1 MLEWLRQR
9 SLGATGQFPPIPA
22 CQGRYPPAR
31 GTTSGPENCV
41 GDTKIAWV
49 TRMKDDT
56 KPDAHY
62 AAGLSRDGLVPLEA
76 ILCTE
81 ELTRRPPREPDY
93 QTEHRALARLVQALA
108 DSPSTILQTLADT
121 LLDVF
126 KADSA
131 GLSLLTEDG
140 KSFYWPAIAGGWKPH
155 LGGGTPRD
163 FGPCGDVLDRNM
175 PLLFTR
181 WERRY
186 PYLLQATPL
195 AEEGLLVP
203 FYVGGKAV
211 GTIWAIAHTDQRRFD
226 AEDLRQLESLGRFAS
241 AAYQT
246 VHAEE
251 GRRSAVNL
259 MEEAIRARHAVES
272 LNNSLRESEER
283 YRILFERYRTLFEL
297 GPVAVFSCDAAGKI
311 QMFNR
316 RALELWGREP
326 SPARRFSGA
335 HSLLDADGST
345 LAPEQSPVAK
355 VLNGTPEIRAE
366 ELILERPDGSRLT
379 VLANVR
385 PLKNDRGEIIGAI
398 EGFYDITERKQAEAR
413 QQLLIDE
420 LNHRVKNTLA
430 TVQSIAAHTLTDAA
444 GAEAQKH
451 FDDRLI
457 ALSRTHDV
465 LARASW
471 ERASIR
477 ELLDQELEPFRSRSP
492 FLLEGPEI
500 DLRPKAALALG
511 LAFHELATNAAKYG
525 ALSVPAGRLRVK
537 WQRLTAA
544 PPGGLRLQW
553 AEARGPA
560 VKKPACR
567 GFGLSVIERGLA
579 LELGGKVALDF
590 KTSGVVCL
598 MEIPRC

>member
-1 MLEWLRQR
+1 M
-9 SLGATGQFPPIPA
+9 TD
-22 CQGRYPPAR
+22 Y
-31 GTTSGPENCV
+31 V
-41 GDTKIAWV
+41 
-49 TRMKDDT
+49 
-56 KPDAHY
+56 KPDTHY
-62 AAGLSRDGLVPLEA
+62 VAGLAESSLVPLET
-76 ILCTE
+76 ILCTD
-81 ELTRRPPREPDY
+81 ELARRPARAPDY
-93 QTEHRALARLVQALA
+93 EAENRALAKLVQALA
-108 DSPSTILQTLADT
+108 DSPASILQTLADT

-140 KSFYWPAIAGGWKPH
+140 KSFYWPAIAGDWRPH

-163 FGPCGDVLDRNM
+163 FGPCGDVLDRST
-175 PLLFTR
+175 PLLFSR

-203 FYVGGKAV
+203 FYVGGKAA
-211 GTIWAIAHTDQRRFD
+211 GTIWAIAHTDRRRFD

-241 AAYQT
+241 AAYQA
-246 VHAEE
+246 VQLQHAEE
-251 GRRSAVNL
+251 GRRDAVNL
-259 MEEAIRARHAVES
+259 MEEAIRARHAVEG
-272 LNNSLRESEER
+272 LNISLRDSE
-283 YRILFERYRTLFEL
+283 ERYRTLFEL
-297 GPVAVFSCDAAGKI
+297 GPVAVFSCDAHGKI

-316 RALELWGREP
+316 HALELWGQEP
-326 SPARRFSGA
+326 NATQRLSGA
-335 HSLLDADGST
+335 YKLLDRDGRT
-345 LAPEQSPVAK
+345 LPPEQWPVAK
-355 VLNGTPEIRAE
+355 VLNGTPEVRAA

-398 EGFYDITERKQAEAR
+398 TSYYDITERKQAETR

-430 TVQSIAAHTLTDAA
+430 TVQSIAAHSLTGAADAA
-444 GAEAQKH
+444 ARRR

-471 ERASIR
+471 EGASLR
-477 ELLDQELEPFRSRSP
+477 ELLTQELEPFRSRSP
-492 FLLEGPEI
+492 FLLDGP
-500 DLRPKAALALG
+500 DVALRPKAALALG

-525 ALSVPAGRLRVK
+525 ALSAPTGYLRVS
-537 WQRLTAA
+537 WQLLNPSPSR
-544 PPGGLRLQW
+544 GLRLEW
-553 AEARGPA
+553 AEAGGPA
-560 VKKPACR
+560 VKKPPRR

-579 LELGGKVALDF
+579 LELGGKVTLDF
-590 KTSGVVCL
+590 RPSGVICS
-598 MEIPRC
+598 MEIASC